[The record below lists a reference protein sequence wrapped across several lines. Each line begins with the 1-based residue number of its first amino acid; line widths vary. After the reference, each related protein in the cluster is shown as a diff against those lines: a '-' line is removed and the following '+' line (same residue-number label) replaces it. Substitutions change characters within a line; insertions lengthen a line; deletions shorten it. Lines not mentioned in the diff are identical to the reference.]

1 MRLIL
6 ALGIVSMAMLFTV
19 QYASAYQRTITV
31 NMGGKTYAFDID
43 TYDFDQTVAI
53 KVSDSF
59 LKEMM
64 ENFHGNKFVFY
75 YSLSKYDYGQ
85 GNTIEIKPQ
94 VAVGKKLEVTFEGS
108 GILGA
113 DKEKPAMADVEL
125 SDIVTVPS
133 VVRVDDEFKIKA
145 TVTNRGSVPISYS
158 GICTSPISAEFM
170 SNVDVESVAVCL
182 ALKEVLLE
190 PGKSATV
197 EGDLANTWKAVSA
210 GMTSVKVTFSYW
222 TGGLEKMEMHKV
234 EKDYSFQIMGA
245 EASIPVSHDGKTF
258 DVTASLSNGN
268 VKSINVDPDFVSI
281 LLAVETGNMDDGELV
296 IEVPRALLDSR
307 SNGVDDYFV
316 VLVDGEEV
324 EYEERNTTDNA
335 RELVIP
341 VFAGSGEV
349 EILGTE
355 VVPEFPFAII
365 VMGAVAAM
373 TVAAGRFRKFI

>member
-1 MRLIL
+1 
-6 ALGIVSMAMLFTV
+6 
-19 QYASAYQRTITV
+19 
-31 NMGGKTYAFDID
+31 
-43 TYDFDQTVAI
+43 
-53 KVSDSF
+53 
-59 LKEMM
+59 
-64 ENFHGNKFVFY
+64 
-75 YSLSKYDYGQ
+75 
-85 GNTIEIKPQ
+85 
-94 VAVGKKLEVTFEGS
+94 
-108 GILGA
+108 
-113 DKEKPAMADVEL
+113 
-125 SDIVTVPS
+125 
-133 VVRVDDEFKIKA
+133 
-145 TVTNRGSVPISYS
+145 
-158 GICTSPISAEFM
+158 
-170 SNVDVESVAVCL
+170 
-182 ALKEVLLE
+182 
-190 PGKSATV
+190 
-197 EGDLANTWKAVSA
+197 
-210 GMTSVKVTFSYW
+210 
-222 TGGLEKMEMHKV
+222 
-234 EKDYSFQIMGA
+234 
-245 EASIPVSHDGKTF
+245 
-258 DVTASLSNGN
+258 VTASLSNGN